1 MPRGFPEDTNKQ
13 RFLVEVIEKENTSR
27 LRAWHVA
34 NTSQVGNTNSD
45 SKSKQF
51 QVINFTYRAAYTLR
65 AVLVALTVP
74 TFCFSSPPGT
84 EAMFRDEHVSSVSI
98 CEHISGIS
106 RPMSMK
112 NFVHVADGRGSVLL

>member
-65 AVLVALTVP
+65 AVLVALTIP
-74 TFCFSSPPGT
+74 TFCFSSPPVRKQCFVMNMSLLYLY
-84 EAMFRDEHVSSVSI
+84 ASI
-98 CEHISGIS
+98 SQEFLVPC
-106 RPMSMK
+106 
-112 NFVHVADGRGSVLL
+112 L